1 MNNNQA
7 YLPPTIY
14 FPNSKVVADSNILPI
29 SLIAYDK
36 VYIHSDLENLPWDLA
51 DSIVSTRKGRKFNP
65 AKYKK
70 RDFDEPVD
78 VSQMNLAILLD
89 GNPKNLKLLSKHLID
104 IKKHPNPE
112 VTEFFYL
119 SFESLRGFGTQMFHL
134 YLLPLLDSH
143 FTNELHFDW
152 DDVIDRHFSYVLNQE
167 VFVSSILSKNFGFDV
182 IQSLNDIELKMA
194 ILHMPPIP
202 INMAKATE
210 KYTGAKVNF
219 DKKPNLLDKYVKSRT
234 IQAMLRNQSSNR
246 RKVKDIKL
254 ILDLSVPNFSE
265 VPISEIA
272 RLKAKDKLKSIAE
285 IAHDIREKAKSTSSL
300 DFAKIF
306 SDHLWKIGKTFSPS
320 ISDILVGVIGEIPL
334 PLPVSPIG
342 IISSLNDIQ
351 QYIKFKQEYQWFI
364 SISELRKHGEKA
376 G

>member
-14 FPNSKVVADSNILPI
+14 FPNTKVAVDPNILPI
-29 SLIAYDK
+29 SLIAYEK

-51 DSIVSTRKGRKFNP
+51 DSIVSARKGRKFNP
-65 AKYKK
+65 AKYKQ
-70 RDFDEPVD
+70 RDFDDPVD

-89 GNPKNLKLLSKHLID
+89 GNPKNLKLLSRHLID
-104 IKKHPNPE
+104 ITKHPNPE

-119 SFESLRGFGTQMFHL
+119 SFESIRGIGTQMFHL
-134 YLLPLLDSH
+134 YLLPLLDNH
-143 FTNELHFDW
+143 FTNELNFNW

-167 VFVSSILSKNFGFDV
+167 VFVSSILSKKFGFDV

-202 INMAKATE
+202 INMAQATE
-210 KYTGAKVNF
+210 KFTGLKINF

-234 IQAMLRNQSSNR
+234 IQAMLRGQTNNR
-246 RKVKDIKL
+246 RKIKDINL
-254 ILDLSVPNFSE
+254 LLDLSVPNFSE

-272 RLKAKDKLKSIAE
+272 KLKAKDRLKSIAG
-285 IAHDIREKAKSTSSL
+285 IANDIREKAKSTSSL

-306 SDHLWKIGKTFSPS
+306 ADHLWKIGKTFSPS
-320 ISDILVGVIGEIPL
+320 ISDILIGVIGEIPL
-334 PLPVSPIG
+334 PVPINPIG
-342 IISSLNDIQ
+342 ILSSVNDIQ
-351 QYIKFKQEYQWFI
+351 QYVKFNKEYRWFI
-364 SISELRKHGEKA
+364 TISQLRQLGEKSS
-376 G
+376 